1 MTSSVRDQTPRHSVS
16 VGRRLALSALLI
28 GVGGWLLS
36 LLLVIIWQ
44 QIDTQRPAHA
54 IVVLG
59 AAQWDGKP
67 SPVLKARVDHAV
79 TLWRRGLAP
88 TLVMTGGQGVGDT
101 TSEAAVERRYAM
113 SQGVPGHA
121 IRVEMAGRS
130 TSQSLRN
137 VAEMMGKD
145 SREVIL
151 VSDPF
156 HMLRLSILARRF
168 GLRPRTSP
176 TPTSPISAN
185 MSESVRY
192 TLSESWKVPVAFF
205 FEFNVAPPTETGP
218 R

>member
-1 MTSSVRDQTPRHSVS
+1 MQREPTPRHSVS
-16 VGRRLALSALLI
+16 LGRRLALAAMWTFI
-28 GVGGWLLS
+28 GGWLLS
-36 LLLVIIWQ
+36 LILVIVWQ
-44 QIDTQRPAHA
+44 GIDTRRPAHA

-79 TLWRRGLAP
+79 DLWRRGLAP

-113 SQGVPGHA
+113 SKGVPSEA
-121 IRVEMAGRS
+121 IRVEPASHS
-130 TSQSLRN
+130 TAETLRN
-137 VAEMMGKD
+137 VAGMMGKD
-145 SREVIL
+145 AREVIL

-185 MSESVRY
+185 FSESVRY
-192 TLSESWKVPVAFF
+192 TLNESWKVPVAFF
-205 FEFNVAPPTETGP
+205 FEF
-218 R
+218 